1 MCGKYVV
8 AQEKLKSS
16 QQTGALSGFSREAFL
31 YAYNGL
37 HHKYNN
43 DSREYIAP
51 PSSSA
56 YDETNTSTSHRSKA
70 SDFRKLQ
77 NITSRI

>member
-51 PSSSA
+51 PSSWNI
-56 YDETNTSTSHRSKA
+56 YFDIA
-70 SDFRKLQ
+70 SIKSFRLSQTPKY
-77 NITSRI
+77 N